1 MTTST
6 MPPRQFLPT
15 ARCTAPRSTRSR
27 VAQSGPTRTGFT
39 LVELLLTISIIVI
52 VVSLV
57 LVGLSQLQTRTRALN
72 CLSNQRQLALANQT
86 YATDNAGRLV
96 SPRTNNYPPDTGMR
110 GVGNC
115 WVNTAATGA
124 LVNGVETEK
133 SLEGGALWSYLDQNA
148 KAYLSPMDPTGRVR
162 SYSFSGFVG
171 VGDLDYYHRADEW
184 YDFPDP
190 ESPDT
195 PEPYRNTQYKT
206 VTMSQIPQPS
216 RTLATIT
223 EEDAFGHNF
232 QGWVIEVRP
241 PTGAGGLWID
251 TPALWNT
258 GRVNLSYMD
267 GSVDAPN
274 IIYEELAKQMQPN
287 SGQAPLHEV
296 TETGVRPAYRFM
308 TTILLPGI
316 IRPEIQ

>member
-1 MTTST
+1 MTMSRTPQT
-6 MPPRQFLPT
+6 LPDFQRHFAAT
-15 ARCTAPRSTRSR
+15 ERRPLA
-27 VAQSGPTRTGFT
+27 GFT
-39 LVELLLTISIIVI
+39 LVELLLTISINEI

-96 SPRTNNYPPDTGMR
+96 SPRTNSFPPDTGMR
-110 GVGNC
+110 GVVNC

-124 LVNGVETEK
+124 LVNGAETEK
-133 SLEGGALWSYLDQNA
+133 SLENGALWTYLDQNSQ
-148 KAYLSPMDPTGRVR
+148 AYVSPMDPTGRVR

-223 EEDAFGHNF
+223 EEDAFGYNF

-258 GRVNLSYMD
+258 GRVNIAYMD

-274 IIYEELAKQMQPN
+274 IIYEELALRMQPN
-287 SGQAPLHEV
+287 AGQAPLHEV

>member
-1 MTTST
+1 MTTS
-6 MPPRQFLPT
+6 PT
-15 ARCTAPRSTRSR
+15 PLKPIAMQVHRAPR
-27 VAQSGPTRTGFT
+27 AGFT

-52 VVSLV
+52 IVALV
-57 LVGLSQLQTRTRALN
+57 LVGMGQLQTRTRALN

-96 SPRTNNYPPDTGMR
+96 SPRTNSFPPDSGMR
-110 GVGNC
+110 GVSNC

-124 LVNGVETEK
+124 LVSGAETQK
-133 SLEGGALWSYLDQNA
+133 SLEAGALWTYVDQNA
-148 KAYLSPMDPTGRVR
+148 EAYVSPMDPTGRVR

-190 ESPDT
+190 ESSDT

-223 EEDAFGHNF
+223 EEDAFGYNF

-258 GRVNLSYMD
+258 GRVNIAYMD

-274 IIYEELAKQMQPN
+274 IIYEELALQMQPN
-287 SGQAPLHEV
+287 PGQAPLHEV

>member
-1 MTTST
+1 MTMSRTPQTLPDFQRHFAST
-6 MPPRQFLPT
+6 ERRPL
-15 ARCTAPRSTRSR
+15 A
-27 VAQSGPTRTGFT
+27 GFT

-52 VVSLV
+52 IVALV
-57 LVGLSQLQTRTRALN
+57 LVGMGQLQTRTRALN

-96 SPRTNNYPPDTGMR
+96 SPRTNSFPPDSGMR
-110 GVGNC
+110 GVSNC

-124 LVNGVETEK
+124 VVSGAETQK
-133 SLEGGALWSYLDQNA
+133 SLEAGALWTYVDQNA
-148 KAYLSPMDPTGRVR
+148 EAYVSPMDPTGRVR

-190 ESPDT
+190 ESSDT

-223 EEDAFGHNF
+223 EEDAFGYNF

-258 GRVNLSYMD
+258 GRVNIAYMD

-274 IIYEELAKQMQPN
+274 IIYEELALQMQPN
-287 SGQAPLHEV
+287 PGQAPLHEV